1 MIHISILARD
11 GKYSKVTVKGHAEMD
26 EYGKDLVCAG
36 VSTVMF
42 GLCNALDLEKGA
54 EDIAVTDNRIRI
66 DGIHTDEKTQAM
78 LRLAEVQLETLREAY
93 SDYVNIEKKTEVVK
107 P

>member
-1 MIHISILARD
+1 MIHISIQERN
-11 GKYSKVTVKGHAEMD
+11 GKYCNLTVTGHAEMD

-54 EDIAVTDNRIRI
+54 EDIAVTENRIHI
-66 DGIHTDEKTQAM
+66 DEIHTDEKTQAM

-93 SDYVNIEKKTEVVK
+93 SDYVNIEKKTEV
-107 P
+107 